1 MKAAVVKSNS
11 NIEIKNIEKPPIGPG
26 DMLVKMRACGICGSD
41 VEKVFG
47 KYGQPSMR
55 LGHEPA
61 GIITEVGSEISN
73 FSVGDRV
80 FTHHHV
86 ACHSDD
92 CHECSHDNE
101 TMCKKYSE
109 SNLEPCGLADEYIV
123 PEWNVKHG
131 GVLRI
136 SHHMSFDQAAMIE
149 PLACCVRAWTSVIRG
164 QLSAY
169 QASSELVRALKFE
182 GYRNQ
187 NRNNSVAILGV
198 GPTGIMHAML
208 AKYHGFGKI
217 FCLDLNEFR
226 LDFVK
231 KIEMRRHQDFNPTTI
246 NPENTNAL
254 EQIKSE
260 TADQGVDVVIV
271 ATSSLNALKD
281 AVSFVRKGGTIVMF
295 GVPSKGANVELDMSE
310 IYSKG
315 ITIINSYAA
324 SGDDTRHAVMLIDTT
339 DINVSQLITHRYNL
353 EECQQAFVHAK
364 SGDNAMK
371 IIISN

>member
-11 NIEIKNIEKPPIGPG
+11 NIEIKNIEKPPVGPG
-26 DMLVKMRACGICGSD
+26 DILVKMRACGICGSD

-61 GIITEVGSEISN
+61 GIITQVGSEISN
-73 FSVGDRV
+73 FSIGDRV

-86 ACHSDD
+86 ACYSDD
-92 CHECSHDNE
+92 CHECSHGNE
-101 TMCKKYSE
+101 TMCKRYYE
-109 SNLEPCGLADEYIV
+109 SNLEPCGLADEYVV

-131 GVLRI
+131 GVLKI
-136 SHHMSFDQAAMIE
+136 PDIMSFEEAAMIE
-149 PLACCVRAWTSVIRG
+149 PLACCARAWN
-164 QLSAY
+164 
-169 QASSELVRALKFE
+169 KFS
-182 GYRNQ
+182 RKKND
-187 NRNNSVAILGV
+187 SVAILGV
-198 GPTGIMHAML
+198 GPTGIMHALL
-208 AKYHGFGKI
+208 AKHYGCGKI

-226 LDFVK
+226 LDFAK
-231 KIEMRRHQDFNPTTI
+231 KIETTTI
-246 NPENTNAL
+246 HPGNTNAL

-260 TADQGVDVVIV
+260 TANQGVDVVIV

-281 AVSFVRKGGTIVMF
+281 AVGFVRKGGTIVMF

-310 IYSKG
+310 IYSKS
-315 ITIINSYAA
+315 ITILNSYAA
-324 SGDDTRHAVMLIDTT
+324 DDSDIRSAYGLIEHNIID
-339 DINVSQLITHRYNL
+339 VSQLITHRYHL
-353 EECQQAFVHAK
+353 EDCQRAFEHAK

>member
-1 MKAAVVKSNS
+1 MDAAIVKSNS
-11 NIEIKNIEKPPIGPG
+11 NVEIKNIEKPHVGSG
-26 DMLVKMRACGICGSD
+26 DILVKMRACGICGSD

-61 GIITEVGSEISN
+61 GIIMEVGSEISN

-86 ACHSDD
+86 ACYSDD
-92 CHECSHDNE
+92 CHECNHGNE
-101 TMCKKYSE
+101 TMCKKYYE

-131 GVLRI
+131 GVLKI
-136 SHHMSFDQAAMIE
+136 PDSMSFEDAAMIE
-149 PLACCVRAWTSVIRG
+149 PLACCIRAWN
-164 QLSAY
+164 
-169 QASSELVRALKFE
+169 KFTHK
-182 GYRNQ
+182 
-187 NRNNSVAILGV
+187 NNDSIAVLGI
-198 GPTGIMHAML
+198 GPTGIMHALL
-208 AKYHGFGKI
+208 AKIYGFEKI
-217 FCLDLNEFR
+217 FCLDFNEFR
-226 LDFVK
+226 LDFAK
-231 KIEMRRHQDFNPTTI
+231 KFEAIAI
-246 NPENTNAL
+246 NSGNTNAL

-260 TADQGVDVVIV
+260 TANQGVDVVIV

-281 AVSFVRKGGTIVMF
+281 AVNFVRKGGTIVMF
-295 GVPSKGANVELDMSE
+295 GVPSKGAIIDLDMSE

-315 ITIINSYAA
+315 ITIVNSYAA
-324 SGDDTRHAVMLIDTT
+324 SDFDTKEALEKISNKQ
-339 DINVSQLITHRYNL
+339 INVSQLITHKYNL
-353 EECQQAFVHAK
+353 QECQEAFVHAK

>member
-1 MKAAVVKSNS
+1 MPMKAAVVKGNS
-11 NIEIKNIEKPPIGPG
+11 SIEIKNIEKQSLGPG
-26 DMLVKMRACGICGSD
+26 DILVQMHACGICGSD

-61 GIITEVGSEISN
+61 GIITQVGSEVSR
-73 FSVGDRV
+73 FHVGDRV

-131 GVLRI
+131 GVLSI
-136 SHHMSFDQAAMIE
+136 GNDMPFEEAAMIE
-149 PLACCVRAWTSVIRG
+149 PLACCVRAWRG
-164 QLSAY
+164 RSNG
-169 QASSELVRALKFE
+169 KK
-182 GYRNQ
+182 ND
-187 NRNNSVAILGV
+187 SVAILGV

-208 AKYHGFGKI
+208 AKYYGFGKI

-226 LDFVK
+226 LNFVK
-231 KIEMRRHQDFNPTTI
+231 KIEMNRQEGNFNPITI
-246 NPENTNAL
+246 NSGNTNAL

-260 TADQGVDVVIV
+260 TVNQGVDVAIV

-295 GVPSKGANVELDMSE
+295 GVPSKGANIELDMSE
-310 IYSKG
+310 IYSKS
-315 ITIINSYAA
+315 ITIVNSYAA
-324 SGDDTRHAVMLIDTT
+324 GDDDIRWAHQLIKLGR
-339 DINVSQLITHRYNL
+339 INVSQLITHKYSL
-353 EECQQAFVHAK
+353 EECQQAFIHAK

>member
-1 MKAAVVKSNS
+1 MDAAIVKSNS
-11 NIEIKNIEKPPIGPG
+11 NVEIKNVEKPHVGSG
-26 DMLVKMRACGICGSD
+26 DILVKMRACGICGSD

-61 GIITEVGSEISN
+61 GMITQVGSEVSN
-73 FSVGDRV
+73 FVVGDRV

-86 ACHSDD
+86 ACYSDD
-92 CHECSHDNE
+92 CHECNHGNE
-101 TMCKKYSE
+101 TMCKKYYE

-123 PEWNVKHG
+123 PEWNVKHD
-131 GVLRI
+131 GVLSI
-136 SHHMSFDQAAMIE
+136 QDTMSFEEAAMIE
-149 PLACCVRAWTSVIRG
+149 PLACCIRAWSGV
-164 QLSAY
+164 
-169 QASSELVRALKFE
+169 
-182 GYRNQ
+182 
-187 NRNNSVAILGV
+187 NRKKNDSVAILGV

-226 LDFVK
+226 LNFVK
-231 KIEMRRHQDFNPTTI
+231 KIEMNRQEGNFNPITI
-246 NPENTNAL
+246 NSGNTNAL

-260 TADQGVDVVIV
+260 TANQGVDVVIV

-315 ITIINSYAA
+315 ITIVNSYAA
-324 SGDDTRHAVMLIDTT
+324 SDFDTKEALEKISNKQ
-339 DINVSQLITHRYNL
+339 INVSQLITHKYNL
-353 EECQQAFVHAK
+353 QECQEAFIHAK

>member
-1 MKAAVVKSNS
+1 MPMKAAVVKGNS
-11 NIEIKNIEKPPIGPG
+11 SIEIKNIEKQSLGPG
-26 DMLVKMRACGICGSD
+26 DILVQMHACGICGSD

-61 GIITEVGSEISN
+61 GIITQVGSEVSR
-73 FSVGDRV
+73 FHVGDRV

-131 GVLRI
+131 GVLSI
-136 SHHMSFDQAAMIE
+136 GNDMPFEEAAMIE
-149 PLACCVRAWTSVIRG
+149 PLACCVRAWRG
-164 QLSAY
+164 RSNG
-169 QASSELVRALKFE
+169 KK
-182 GYRNQ
+182 ND
-187 NRNNSVAILGV
+187 SVAILGV

-208 AKYHGFGKI
+208 AKYYGFGKI

-226 LDFVK
+226 LNFVK
-231 KIEMRRHQDFNPTTI
+231 KIEMNRQEGNFNPITI
-246 NPENTNAL
+246 NSGNTNAL

-260 TADQGVDVVIV
+260 TANQGVDVAIV

-295 GVPSKGANVELDMSE
+295 GVPSKGANIELDMSE
-310 IYSKG
+310 IYSKS
-315 ITIINSYAA
+315 ITFVNSYAA
-324 SGDDTRHAVMLIDTT
+324 GDDDIRWAHQLIKLGR
-339 DINVSQLITHRYNL
+339 INVSQLITHKYNL
-353 EECQQAFVHAK
+353 EECQQAFIHAK

>member
-1 MKAAVVKSNS
+1 MPMKAAVVKGNS
-11 NIEIKNIEKPPIGPG
+11 SIEIKNIEKQSLGPG
-26 DMLVKMRACGICGSD
+26 DILVQMRACGICGSD

-61 GIITEVGSEISN
+61 GIITQVGSEVSN
-73 FSVGDRV
+73 FRVGDRV

-86 ACHSDD
+86 ECGSDD
-92 CHECSHDNE
+92 CHECSHGNE
-101 TMCKKYSE
+101 TMCKKYYE

-131 GVLRI
+131 GVFTI
-136 SHHMSFDQAAMIE
+136 SMSFEEAAMIE
-149 PLACCVRAWTSVIRG
+149 PLACCIRAWSRV
-164 QLSAY
+164 
-169 QASSELVRALKFE
+169 
-182 GYRNQ
+182 
-187 NRNNSVAILGV
+187 NRKKNDSVAILGV
-198 GPTGIMHAML
+198 GPTGIMHTML

-231 KIEMRRHQDFNPTTI
+231 KIEMKGLLGVKLNEDFNPTTI

-315 ITIINSYAA
+315 ITIVNSYAA
-324 SGDDTRHAVMLIDTT
+324 SGDDTRHAAMLIGTN
-339 DINVSQLITHRYNL
+339 INVSQLITHRYNL

>member
-1 MKAAVVKSNS
+1 MSMKAAVVKSNS
-11 NIEIKNIEKPPIGPG
+11 NIEIKNIENQSVGPG
-26 DMLVKMRACGICGSD
+26 DILVKMRACGICGSD

-61 GIITEVGSEISN
+61 GIIMEVGSEISN

-86 ACHSDD
+86 ACYSDD
-92 CHECSHDNE
+92 CHECNHGNE
-101 TMCKKYSE
+101 TMCKKYYE

-131 GVLRI
+131 GVLKI
-136 SHHMSFDQAAMIE
+136 PDSMSFEDAAMIE
-149 PLACCVRAWTSVIRG
+149 PLACCIRAWN
-164 QLSAY
+164 
-169 QASSELVRALKFE
+169 KFTHK
-182 GYRNQ
+182 
-187 NRNNSVAILGV
+187 NNDSIAVLGI
-198 GPTGIMHAML
+198 GPTGIMHALL
-208 AKYHGFGKI
+208 AKIYGFEKI
-217 FCLDLNEFR
+217 FCLDFNEFR
-226 LDFVK
+226 LDFAK
-231 KIEMRRHQDFNPTTI
+231 KFEAIAI
-246 NPENTNAL
+246 NSGNTNAL

-260 TADQGVDVVIV
+260 TANQGVDVVIV

-281 AVSFVRKGGTIVMF
+281 AVNFVRKGGTIVMF
-295 GVPSKGANVELDMSE
+295 GVPSKGAIIDLDMSE

-315 ITIINSYAA
+315 ITIVNSYAA
-324 SGDDTRHAVMLIDTT
+324 SDFDTKEALEKISNKQ
-339 DINVSQLITHRYNL
+339 INVSHLITHRYNL
-353 EECQQAFVHAK
+353 QECQEAFVHAK

>member
-1 MKAAVVKSNS
+1 MKAAVVKGNS
-11 NIEIKNIEKPPIGPG
+11 SIEIKNIEKQSLGPG
-26 DMLVKMRACGICGSD
+26 DILVQMHACGICGSD

-61 GIITEVGSEISN
+61 GIITQVGSEVSR
-73 FSVGDRV
+73 FHVGDRV

-86 ACHSDD
+86 ACRSDD

-109 SNLEPCGLADEYIV
+109 SNLEPCGRADEYIV
-123 PEWNVKHG
+123 PEWNVKHD

-136 SHHMSFDQAAMIE
+136 QDTMSFEEAAMIE
-149 PLACCVRAWTSVIRG
+149 PLACCARAW
-164 QLSAY
+164 
-169 QASSELVRALKFE
+169 SEVKWE
-182 GYRNQ
+182 KND
-187 NRNNSVAILGV
+187 SVAILGV

-208 AKYHGFGKI
+208 AKHHRSGKI

-226 LDFVK
+226 LDFAK
-231 KIEMRRHQDFNPTTI
+231 KIETTTI
-246 NPENTNAL
+246 HPGNTNAL

-260 TADQGVDVVIV
+260 TANQGVDVVIV

-281 AVSFVRKGGTIVMF
+281 AFGFVRKGGTIVMF

-315 ITIINSYAA
+315 ITIVNSYAA
-324 SGDDTRHAVMLIDTT
+324 SDNDTRYAETLISNRE
-339 DINVSQLITHRYNL
+339 INVSQLITHKYNL

>member
-1 MKAAVVKSNS
+1 MSMKAAVVKSNS
-11 NIEIKNIEKPPIGPG
+11 SIEIKNIEKQSLGPG
-26 DMLVKMRACGICGSD
+26 DILVKMGACGICGSD

-61 GIITEVGSEISN
+61 GTIMEVGSEISN
-73 FSVGDRV
+73 FSIGDRV

-86 ACHSDD
+86 ACYSDD
-92 CHECSHDNE
+92 CHECNHGNE
-101 TMCKKYSE
+101 TMCKKYYE

-131 GVLRI
+131 GVLKI
-136 SHHMSFDQAAMIE
+136 PDSMSFEDAAMIE
-149 PLACCVRAWTSVIRG
+149 PLACCIRAWS
-164 QLSAY
+164 
-169 QASSELVRALKFE
+169 KFTHKK
-182 GYRNQ
+182 ND
-187 NRNNSVAILGV
+187 SVAILGV
-198 GPTGIMHAML
+198 GPTGIMHALL
-208 AKYHGFGKI
+208 AKLYGLGKV

-226 LDFVK
+226 LDFAK
-231 KIEMRRHQDFNPTTI
+231 KFDTITI
-246 NPENTNAL
+246 NSGNTNAL

-260 TADQGVDVVIV
+260 TANQGVDVVIV

-281 AVSFVRKGGTIVMF
+281 AVNFVRKGGTIVMF

-310 IYSKG
+310 VYSKG
-315 ITIINSYAA
+315 LTIVNSYAA
-324 SGDDTRHAVMLIDTT
+324 SDFDTEEALKKIESKQID
-339 DINVSQLITHRYNL
+339 VSQLITHKYNL
-353 EECQQAFVHAK
+353 EECQEAFVHAK

>member
-1 MKAAVVKSNS
+1 MPMKAAVVKSNS
-11 NIEIKNIEKPPIGPG
+11 NIEIKNIEKPPVGPG
-26 DMLVKMRACGICGSD
+26 DILVKMRACGICGSD

-61 GIITEVGSEISN
+61 GIITQVGSEISN

-86 ACHSDD
+86 ACYSDD
-92 CHECSHDNE
+92 CHECSHGNE
-101 TMCKKYSE
+101 TMCKRYYE

-131 GVLRI
+131 GVLKI
-136 SHHMSFDQAAMIE
+136 PDIMSFEEAAMIE
-149 PLACCVRAWTSVIRG
+149 PLACCARAWN
-164 QLSAY
+164 
-169 QASSELVRALKFE
+169 KFS
-182 GYRNQ
+182 RKKND
-187 NRNNSVAILGV
+187 SVAILGV
-198 GPTGIMHAML
+198 GPTGIMHALL
-208 AKYHGFGKI
+208 AKHYGCGKI

-226 LDFVK
+226 LDFAK
-231 KIEMRRHQDFNPTTI
+231 KIETTTI
-246 NPENTNAL
+246 NPGNTNAL

-260 TADQGVDVVIV
+260 TANQGVDVVIV

-281 AVSFVRKGGTIVMF
+281 AVGFVRKGGTIVMF
-295 GVPSKGANVELDMSE
+295 GVPNKGANVELDMSE

-315 ITIINSYAA
+315 ITIVNSYAA
-324 SGDDTRHAVMLIDTT
+324 SDFDTKEALEKISSKQID
-339 DINVSQLITHRYNL
+339 VSQLITHKYNL

>member
-1 MKAAVVKSNS
+1 MSMKAAVVKSNS
-11 NIEIKNIEKPPIGPG
+11 NIEIKNIENQSVGPG
-26 DMLVKMRACGICGSD
+26 DILVKMRACGICGSD

-61 GIITEVGSEISN
+61 GTIIEVGSEISN

-86 ACHSDD
+86 ACYSDD
-92 CHECSHDNE
+92 CHECNHGNE
-101 TMCKKYSE
+101 TMCKKYYE

-131 GVLRI
+131 GVLKI
-136 SHHMSFDQAAMIE
+136 PDSMSFEDAAMIE
-149 PLACCVRAWTSVIRG
+149 PLACCIRAWN
-164 QLSAY
+164 
-169 QASSELVRALKFE
+169 KFTHK
-182 GYRNQ
+182 
-187 NRNNSVAILGV
+187 NNDSIAILGI
-198 GPTGIMHAML
+198 GPTGIMHALL
-208 AKYHGFGKI
+208 AKIYGFEKI
-217 FCLDLNEFR
+217 FCLDFNEFR
-226 LDFVK
+226 LDFAK
-231 KIEMRRHQDFNPTTI
+231 KFEAIAI
-246 NPENTNAL
+246 NSGNTNAL

-260 TADQGVDVVIV
+260 TVNQGVDVVIV

-281 AVSFVRKGGTIVMF
+281 AVTFVRKGGTIVMF
-295 GVPSKGANVELDMSE
+295 GVPSKGAIIDLDMSE

-315 ITIINSYAA
+315 ITIVNSYAA
-324 SGDDTRHAVMLIDTT
+324 SDFDTKEALEKISNKQ
-339 DINVSQLITHRYNL
+339 INVSQLITHRYNL
-353 EECQQAFVHAK
+353 EECQDAFVHAK